1 MRVRILQRASKED
14 RLMDYIAERRVR
26 VWWIF
31 WMWVPIWDVHND
43 TDDNDPKVFAS
54 EDELI
59 SYIRKHYIKP
69 DKFRLMREA
78 NL

>member
-1 MRVRILQRASKED
+1 
-14 RLMDYIAERRVR
+14 MDYIAERRVR

-31 WMWVPIWDVHND
+31 WKWVPIWDVHDD
-43 TDDNDPKVFAS
+43 TDDSDPKVFTS

-59 SYIRKHYIKP
+59 SYIRKYYIKP